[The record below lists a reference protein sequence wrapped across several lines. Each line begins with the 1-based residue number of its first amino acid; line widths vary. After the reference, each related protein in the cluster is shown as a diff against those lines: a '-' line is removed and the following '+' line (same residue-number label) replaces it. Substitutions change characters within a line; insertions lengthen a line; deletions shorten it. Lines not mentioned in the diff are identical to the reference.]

1 MICDWITK
9 HFDSFHFSYC
19 LTIKCPSHYCPI
31 VWCTI
36 NIKSSVCARIVAIII
51 PTYFLGSFIFL
62 RESSAFGF
70 MWTIRQPNASR
81 VLQGKKNSPVTK
93 KLIWQYMQRTREA
106 AERIQTE
113 HDGLNYVCPNLWHK
127 KGRAIPTGEKRA
139 PSESDKFPSHLEI
152 GRSDIKSEF
161 DVFQK
166 LLSPTCVSQSSRSRL
181 MTACIYVFDSKS
193 IYVNH
198 LRRAFITQSLSTLT
212 LPLHFAHF
220 CVCIESLVSLKR
232 RGLLVV

>member
-1 MICDWITK
+1 MICDWVTK
-9 HFDSFHFSYC
+9 YFDSFHLSYC
-19 LTIKCPSHYCPI
+19 LSIEQPSHYCPI

-36 NIKSSVCARIVAIII
+36 NIKSSACARIVAIII

-81 VLQGKKNSPVTK
+81 VLQGEKITTVTN

-106 AERIQTE
+106 AERVQTE
-113 HDGLNYVCPNLWHK
+113 HDGLNYACPNLLHK
-127 KGRAIPTGEKRA
+127 KGRAIPKAAKQA
-139 PSESDKFPSHLEI
+139 PSESDKFPSHLVI
-152 GRSDIKSEF
+152 GQSDSKSEF
-161 DVFQK
+161 DVFQELVPVTQMCLPK
-166 LLSPTCVSQSSRSRL
+166 QQIKINDGMHLCFRFEEHLCKSPA
-181 MTACIYVFDSKS
+181 MG
-193 IYVNH
+193 
-198 LRRAFITQSLSTLT
+198 LSTLT

-220 CVCIESLVSLKR
+220 YVSIESLVSLKK